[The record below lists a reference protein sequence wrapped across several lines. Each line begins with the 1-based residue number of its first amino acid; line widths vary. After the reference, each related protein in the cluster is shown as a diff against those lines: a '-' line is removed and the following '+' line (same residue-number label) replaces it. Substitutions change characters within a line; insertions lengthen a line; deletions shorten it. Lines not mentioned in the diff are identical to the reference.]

1 MSKGDDEHV
10 VSPEINDHTSLLSK
24 TQAMGLGPN
33 KTWPVK
39 LGEGVELLFPKGKWF
54 IKLLKEM
61 KLYFRGRKNW
71 KKNLTLE

>member
-1 MSKGDDEHV
+1 MSKGDDKHV
-10 VSPEINDHTSLLSK
+10 VSAEINDHMSLLSK

-39 LGEGVELLFPKGKWF
+39 PGEGVEILIPKGKWF

-61 KLYFRGRKNW
+61 KLYFGGRKNW